1 MNQNQLIKPLSEIA
15 SSAGEAILDIYNS
28 NFQVTTKNDQSP
40 LTQADLSS
48 HHIIVDGLKN
58 ITPNIPIISEENPL
72 QSFDE
77 RKKWQEY
84 WIIDPLDGT
93 KEFVK
98 KNGEFTVNIALI
110 RNHKAVLGIVHVP
123 VTQKT
128 YIGCEGEGAQM
139 FSPTQN
145 PKQISVSNKT
155 NQALR
160 IVGSRSHR
168 DESLDKFLAQIDKFE
183 IKPVGSSLKF
193 CLIAEGTADI
203 YPRFG
208 PTSEW
213 DTAAAQAVVE
223 QAGGLVLKVNGDHI
237 FVPLGAV
244 HRIQNPNNKTVKIIE
259 VQVGSILKETDIVRF
274 QDAYGRV
281 R

>member
-139 FSPTQN
+139 
-145 PKQISVSNKT
+145 
-155 NQALR
+155 L
-160 IVGSRSHR
+160 
-168 DESLDKFLAQIDKFE
+168 SLI
-183 IKPVGSSLKF
+183 
-193 CLIAEGTADI
+193 
-203 YPRFG
+203 
-208 PTSEW
+208 
-213 DTAAAQAVVE
+213 
-223 QAGGLVLKVNGDHI
+223 HI
-237 FVPLGAV
+237 
-244 HRIQNPNNKTVKIIE
+244 
-259 VQVGSILKETDIVRF
+259 
-274 QDAYGRV
+274 
-281 R
+281 